1 MTRMHSPEELRDEAQ
16 RMVKTANATSDPNLR
31 EKLLQEIVE
40 LSQRAEL
47 LESEMFDPELLNR
60 NIARYRAMLTRD
72 ISEDHRRLI
81 RLTLSDA
88 ETLAEN
94 RLLVRDTSDLGKLE
108 VTESVRWAVEQ
119 WFSHPGD
126 RTSRSPIN
134 MFPFDRKTN
143 EEFVSIVDFM
153 PDSRCFRYRSVS
165 RSLTQ
170 RLGYQMTDKCVDD
183 IPDERTR
190 RYVSQLYSTAFDNGL
205 PLYEQSTRFFN
216 NRSWS
221 HEVLALPLS
230 SNGKSLDMLMIY
242 RKTYAP
248 KLLGTVQW
256 GPDGA
261 AQSAPR

>member
-31 EKLLQEIVE
+31 EKLLQEVIE

-94 RLLVRDTSDLGKLE
+94 RLLVRDTSDLGKLK
-108 VTESVRWAVEQ
+108 VTTSVRWAVEQ
-119 WFSHPGD
+119 WFTHHGD
-126 RTSRSPIN
+126 RTSRSAIN
-134 MFPFDRKTN
+134 MFPFGRRTD
-143 EEFVSIVDFM
+143 EEFVSIVDVL
-153 PDSRCFRYRSVS
+153 PDSRRFRYRSVS
-165 RSLTQ
+165 RLLAE
-170 RLGYQMTDKCVDD
+170 RRGYKMRGKWVDD
-183 IPDERTR
+183 IPDERTK

-205 PLYEQSTRFFN
+205 PLYERSTRFFDD
-216 NRSWS
+216 RSWN
-221 HEVLALPLS
+221 HEVLVLPLS
-230 SNGKSLDMLMIY
+230 SNGKSLN
-242 RKTYAP
+242 
-248 KLLGTVQW
+248 
-256 GPDGA
+256 
-261 AQSAPR
+261 